1 MTIRRFV
8 AVSLLLTIGVAA
20 LVAQPMRMTPQE
32 RTDRLAKELGL
43 SAEQKT
49 KVLDLFV
56 KQDEAR
62 KKAREEAT
70 EDRSE
75 MRAKM
80 EKQRDEMNAKMKG
93 ILTKDQY
100 EKFEKMMKEGR
111 GRGGP
116 GGPGAPGGKPE

>member
-8 AVSLLLTIGVAA
+8 AVLLLLTIGVAA

-32 RTDRLAKELGL
+32 RTDRLVKELGL

-49 KVLDLFV
+49 KVLDLFM
-56 KQDEAR
+56 KQDEAW
-62 KKAREEAT
+62 KKAREEAA
-70 EDRSE
+70 EDRSG

-80 EKQRDEMNAKMKG
+80 EKQREEMNAKMKE

-100 EKFEKMMKEGR
+100 EKYEKMMKEGR